1 MYGGNNKS
9 NGFKVRGFV
18 NSINT
23 ILSPAISGFII
34 HYFGAHQIICACI
47 ILSFISGILFYG
59 IKNIKLQENL
69 EKQSKNTFKI
79 LLKNPIERL
88 MVLVSLLANF
98 IITPM
103 IAYIIPYNIA
113 NKFKLPAFYIGI
125 SEGCF
130 GIGMILGSVYFLKLF
145 NKKLAV
151 IKVWCVALYWL
162 RLGFYCLCWTD
173 FICFAWH

>member
-1 MYGGNNKS
+1 MCLYYFIFYKWH
-9 NGFKVRGFV
+9 FV
-18 NSINT
+18 LWYKKYKIAGKLRKT
-23 ILSPAISGFII
+23 I
-34 HYFGAHQIICACI
+34 
-47 ILSFISGILFYG
+47 
-59 IKNIKLQENL
+59 
-69 EKQSKNTFKI
+69 KNTFKI

-145 NKKLAV
+145 NKKN
-151 IKVWCVALYWL
+151 WQS
-162 RLGFYCLCWTD
+162 
-173 FICFAWH
+173 